1 MSFTIEQSFVTQ
13 FSNSVHMLSEQKMAR
28 LLSTVMVEQMSGE
41 AKAFERI
48 GNGDDLPNDVTTRH
62 GDTPLNDIPH
72 SRRWVYPKTFD
83 YANLLDHKDQVKLL
97 IDPKGPYVTRHAGV
111 MGRRMD
117 DTIIAALGG
126 AATQGKNAETT
137 VALPANQKIAVG
149 GVGLTVEKLRQAK
162 VILDEQDV
170 PEDQE
175 RFLIYNP
182 KQMDDLLGDDR
193 LTSSDFNTVKALVR
207 GEINSYM
214 GFTFVKSNRLKVD
227 GSGDRLLYAY
237 LRSGVKMG
245 VNQSPMSKATERPD
259 KRYSWQ
265 LYTWGEWDAVR
276 MEDELVVEIACAE
289 N

>member
-13 FSNSVHMLSEQKMAR
+13 FSNSVHLLSEQRMAR
-28 LLSTVMVEQMSGE
+28 LLPTVSVEQTSGE

-48 GNGDDLPNDVTTRH
+48 GTGDDLPNDVTTRH

-72 SRRWVYPKTFD
+72 SRRWVHPITFD
-83 YANLLDHKDQVKLL
+83 YANLIDKKDQVKLL
-97 IDPKGPYVTRHAGV
+97 IDPRGPYTMRHAGV

-117 DTIIAALGG
+117 ETIIDALGG
-126 AATQGKNAETT
+126 DALEGKTGTT
-137 VALPANQKIAVG
+137 AVALPSAQKVAAG
-149 GVGLTVEKLRQAK
+149 GVGLTVEKLREAK

-170 PEDQE
+170 PEDEQ

-182 KQMDDLLGDDR
+182 RQMDDLLGDDR
-193 LTSSDFNTVKALVR
+193 LTSTDFNTVKALVR
-207 GEINSYM
+207 GEVDQFM
-214 GFTFVKSNRLKVD
+214 GFTFVKSNRLRVD
-227 GSGDRLLYAY
+227 GSSSRLVYAY
-237 LRSGVKMG
+237 LRSAIKMG
-245 VNQSPMSKATERPD
+245 VNQSPNSIATPRPD

-276 MEDELVVEIACAE
+276 MEDELVVEIACTE